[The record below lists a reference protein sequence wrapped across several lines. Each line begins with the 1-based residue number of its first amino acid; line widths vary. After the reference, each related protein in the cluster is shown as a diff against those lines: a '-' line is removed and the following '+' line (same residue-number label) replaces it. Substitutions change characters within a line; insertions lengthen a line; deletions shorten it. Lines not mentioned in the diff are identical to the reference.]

1 MHCYLYYLQLMQV
14 FIYSVNAFMHSSHAA
29 GAAWRGTAYGFR
41 GYFKMYV
48 YYINVCYIHFL
59 DLYIER
65 TIGNE
70 LSSVDRYCRYCDD
83 TDAPFPL
90 KSAGR

>member
-1 MHCYLYYLQLMQV
+1 
-14 FIYSVNAFMHSSHAA
+14 
-29 GAAWRGTAYGFR
+29 
-41 GYFKMYV
+41 MYV

-70 LSSVDRYCRYCDD
+70 QSSVDRYCDD

-90 KSAGR
+90 KSFFLVPRRVKQGCVGALSSR